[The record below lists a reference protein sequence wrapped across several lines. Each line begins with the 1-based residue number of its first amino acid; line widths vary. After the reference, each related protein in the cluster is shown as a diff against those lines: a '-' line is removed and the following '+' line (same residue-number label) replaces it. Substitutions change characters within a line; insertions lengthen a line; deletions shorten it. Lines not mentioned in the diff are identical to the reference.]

1 MTMRPERLLVLL
13 AWAQGAYYVATGAW
27 PMLHV
32 DSFQFV
38 TGPKTDVWLVRTVAV
53 LVLAIGAT
61 LLLAAWR
68 LRVGPE
74 AVLLAVLSAVGLGV
88 LEVVYVVDG
97 TLRPVYAAD
106 AAVEFLLAG
115 AWGAA
120 AWRAGRAWWAL
131 SGQAPAARG

>member
-1 MTMRPERLLVLL
+1 MTPARLLVLL
-13 AWAQGAYYVATGAW
+13 AWGQGAYYAATGAW

-32 DSFQFV
+32 ESFQYV

-53 LVLAIGAT
+53 LVLAIGLA

-74 AVLLAVLSAVGLGV
+74 VVLLAVLSALGLGA
-88 LEVVYVVDG
+88 LEVVYVMDG
-97 TLRPVYAAD
+97 TIRPVYAAD

-115 AWGAA
+115 AWAAA
-120 AWRAGRAWWAL
+120 AWRAGREWWAL
-131 SGQAPAARG
+131 SSQAPAARG

>member
-1 MTMRPERLLVLL
+1 MRPERLLVLL
-13 AWAQGAYYVATGAW
+13 AWVQGAYYVATGAW

-32 DSFQFV
+32 DSFQWV

-74 AVLLAVLSAVGLGV
+74 VVLLAVLGAVGLGV

-106 AAVEFLLAG
+106 AALEFLLAG

-120 AWRAGRAWWAL
+120 AWRAGREWWAL
-131 SGQAPAARG
+131 SAQAPAARG

>member
-1 MTMRPERLLVLL
+1 MRPERLLVLL

-32 DSFQFV
+32 DSFQWV

-61 LLLAAWR
+61 LLLSAWR

-74 AVLLAVLSAVGLGV
+74 AVLLAVLSALGLGA
-88 LEVVYVVDG
+88 LEVVYVLDG

-106 AAVEFLLAG
+106 AAVEFLLVG
-115 AWGAA
+115 AWLAA
-120 AWRAGRAWWAL
+120 AWRAGRGWWAVNA
-131 SGQAPAARG
+131 QVRGRAS

>member
-1 MTMRPERLLVLL
+1 MRPSRTLVLL

-32 DSFQFV
+32 DSFQWV

-53 LVLAIGAT
+53 LVLAIGLA

-74 AVLLAVLSAVGLGV
+74 VALLAVGSALGLAA
-88 LEVVYVVDG
+88 LELAYVMDG
-97 TLRPVYAAD
+97 TLRAVYAAD
-106 AAVEFLLAG
+106 AAVELLLVG
-115 AWGAA
+115 AWLVA
-120 AWRAGRAWWAL
+120 AWRAGRTWWAV
-131 SGQAPAARG
+131 SAQRPPARG